1 MSAQVEYQVPQHTS
15 SHQPP
20 SVAPRKSQR
29 CSYSTSDKRRCTML
43 LHPSHPTLCL
53 FHARQERLLLESQRV
68 GNELK
73 SISGEFRTTTDINHA
88 LGKLWEMLA
97 HDRIP
102 RKRAAT
108 LAYIA
113 ALLLPTVSRVRSE
126 TQDVDFDEWKRILR
140 RAFPPRPAL
149 TTPAEKK

>member
-1 MSAQVEYQVPQHTS
+1 
-15 SHQPP
+15 
-20 SVAPRKSQR
+20 
-29 CSYSTSDKRRCTML
+29 ML